1 MPTESATHWPTNKV
15 LNRSTQ
21 HELAVAL
28 FALSAITRATLTGL
42 SDRSESA
49 RVTREPQHAADFTRR
64 DPIPGKS
71 IVLLNRA
78 IHNHQYQLLINGCRI
93 LSAIAMSAAAI
104 PRGALGQATS
114 RVASSTTL
122 SNTISVTDTAD
133 HSPHRERFITVNGA
147 RLEVLDWGG
156 SGPVLLFL
164 PGFGTGAHIFDD
176 IAPAFTDRF
185 HVLALTPRGFLPSSA
200 PDSGYTIAQLAADVS
215 GVLDSI
221 GARRAVF
228 AGHSISGA
236 VITRF
241 GDVYPE
247 RLIAAIYLDAAFDFG
262 AVYRNKSVNP
272 IQRVPSTVDTTTPHY
287 RAWVRR
293 YDTPS
298 RAGDTDARIT
308 AHMWTTDSADASRR
322 QALVNQLATEV
333 RSRPHEFWHV
343 QAPALSICAIS
354 SLGRA
359 YGWLTPDSARW
370 NAAVEYAS
378 KAVPKQRARCA
389 EFTRKMPH
397 GQAVGLTSGHFVF
410 IDRRDA
416 VIRIMRKFLSGQRII
431 NAHLPPNPTAED
443 HESAAYEQVWMHEI
457 QPKLAHFS
465 TRGRQ
470 IIIPP
475 TSGPSHERGRTRGDR

>member
-1 MPTESATHWPTNKV
+1 M
-15 LNRSTQ
+15 
-21 HELAVAL
+21 
-28 FALSAITRATLTGL
+28 
-42 SDRSESA
+42 
-49 RVTREPQHAADFTRR
+49 
-64 DPIPGKS
+64 PGKS

-78 IHNHQYQLLINGCRI
+78 ISKHQYQLVINGCRI

-104 PRGALGQATS
+104 PRGAFGQ
-114 RVASSTTL
+114 VASCAPSLTTL
-122 SNTISVTDTAD
+122 SNPLSVTDTAD
-133 HSPHRERFITVNGA
+133 HSPHRERFVTVNGA
-147 RLEVLDWGG
+147 TLEVLDWGG
-156 SGPVLLFL
+156 TGRVLLFL

-185 HVLALTPRGFLPSSA
+185 HVLALTPRGFPPSSA
-200 PDSGYTIAQLAADVS
+200 PDSGYTIAQLAADVR

-221 GARRAVF
+221 DARRVVL

-241 GDVYPE
+241 GEVYPE

-262 AVYRNKSVNP
+262 AVYRNKSANP
-272 IQRVPSTVDTTTPHY
+272 VPRIPGTVDTTTPRY

-308 AHMWTTDSADASRR
+308 ARMWTADSADASRR
-322 QALVNQLATEV
+322 QALVSQLATDA

-343 QAPALSICAIS
+343 HAPALSICAINS
-354 SLGRA
+354 MDRA

-370 NAAVEYAS
+370 HIAREYAR
-378 KAVPKQRARCA
+378 KAVPEQRARCA
-389 EFTRKMPH
+389 DFARKMPH

-416 VIRIMRKFLSGQRII
+416 VIRIMRKFLSDQHIR
-431 NAHLPPNPTAED
+431 AHRTIGTA
-443 HESAAYEQVWMHEI
+443 
-457 QPKLAHFS
+457 L
-465 TRGRQ
+465 
-470 IIIPP
+470 
-475 TSGPSHERGRTRGDR
+475 GRTPSYAINPSAYYCVPDHNGYSSKRPCNRHPTRPHE

>member
-1 MPTESATHWPTNKV
+1 MHCSHCQQLRERLLPDCVTDP
-15 LNRSTQ
+15 NRQ
-21 HELAVAL
+21 G
-28 FALSAITRATLTGL
+28 LTG
-42 SDRSESA
+42 E
-49 RVTREPQHAADFTRR
+49 VQQAAVFTRC

-71 IVLLNRA
+71 IVLLNRT
-78 IHNHQYQLLINGCRI
+78 IPKHQYQLLINGCRI
-93 LSAIAMSAAAI
+93 LSAIVMSVAAM
-104 PRGALGQATS
+104 PRGAFGQATS
-114 RVASSTTL
+114 RGTPPNTL
-122 SNTISVTDTAD
+122 SNTLAVRDTAD
-133 HSPHRERFITVNGA
+133 HSPHRERSITVNGA

-176 IAPAFTDRF
+176 IAPTFTDRF
-185 HVLALTPRGFLPSSA
+185 HVLALTPRGFPPSSA

-215 GVLDSI
+215 GVLGSI
-221 GARRAVF
+221 GARRAVL

-241 GDVYPE
+241 GEVYPE

-262 AVYRNKSVNP
+262 AVYRNKGVNP
-272 IQRVPSTVDTTTPHY
+272 IPGVPGTVDTTTPHY

-322 QALVNQLATEV
+322 QALVDQLATDV

-354 SLGRA
+354 GMDRA

-370 NAAVEYAS
+370 NAAVKYAR
-378 KAVPKQRARCA
+378 KAVPEQRAHCA
-389 EFTRKMPH
+389 EFARKMPH

-416 VIRIMRKFLSGQRII
+416 VIRIMRKFFSDQHIR
-431 NAHLPPNPTAED
+431 AHA
-443 HESAAYEQVWMHEI
+443 S
-457 QPKLAHFS
+457 
-465 TRGRQ
+465 
-470 IIIPP
+470 
-475 TSGPSHERGRTRGDR
+475 